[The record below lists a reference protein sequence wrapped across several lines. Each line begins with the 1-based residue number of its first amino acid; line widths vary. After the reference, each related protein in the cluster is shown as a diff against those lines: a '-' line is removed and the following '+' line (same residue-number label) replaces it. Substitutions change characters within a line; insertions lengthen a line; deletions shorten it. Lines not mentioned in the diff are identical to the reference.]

1 MAPRLRYAQQQSRTC
16 GKRSRHG
23 LWIIVVMI
31 DDAWDVILIGAGQNN
46 FALGAYLGIAGLKTV
61 ICESRLEN
69 GGRLASEEITLPGY
83 WHNTLAY
90 FHTNRALSPVWQEL
104 CWDDGHHAECIA
116 PRVISSLLL
125 SDGRSVSQ
133 HQSLEETVV
142 SIAKFS
148 PQDATRWRQTHNRF
162 RAIVR
167 DQLVPSYYSRPG
179 AAEAV
184 EAANDEASRDFSRL
198 ARMTPRRLVEELF
211 ENDVVRTLVL
221 SQMAIPRGVGI
232 DYMGG
237 GIEVIKMIA
246 GDEKPELARG
256 GAHSI
261 AQVLQRA
268 YVHNGGQIR
277 AMHHVER
284 ILMED
289 GRATGVRLRDGREWQ
304 ARLAVVSNADP
315 YSTFIEMIGDENLP
329 RRFTDRVK
337 DIELDE
343 FSYFQVHLALKAP
356 VRYAFHEA
364 HDAAVATAMNVNMGP
379 EKPDDL
385 DAMWREIRAGEF
397 PQHVCLHGMCPTVW
411 DPLQAP
417 KGKHTA
423 SLFLP
428 VPFQLK
434 GREPE
439 AWIELKNGYME
450 TVLKIWR
457 RYATNLTDDNIEMK
471 VAMDPY
477 YISGRWPNMRRGSVW
492 VARKIANQMGDLRP
506 LAELA
511 DYRTPI
517 ERLYL
522 VGAAT
527 HPADAVIAGSGYNCW
542 RIMKEDLKL

>member
-1 MAPRLRYAQQQSRTC
+1 
-16 GKRSRHG
+16 
-23 LWIIVVMI
+23 MI

-90 FHTNRALSPVWQEL
+90 FHTNRAISPVWREL
-104 CWDDGHHAECIA
+104 HWENGHHAEFVTPA
-116 PRVISSLLL
+116 VISSLLL
-125 SDGRSVSQ
+125 RNGRSISQ
-133 HQSLEETVV
+133 HQAIEDTLV

-148 PQDATRWRQTHNRF
+148 PQDATRWRQIHGRF

-167 DQLVPSYYSRPG
+167 ERLIPAYYRPPRAREAIVG
-179 AAEAV
+179 VADDEAV
-184 EAANDEASRDFSRL
+184 RGFSRL
-198 ARMTPRRLVEELF
+198 AQMTPKQVVEELF
-211 ENDVVRTLVL
+211 ETDVVRTLVL
-221 SQMAIPRGVGI
+221 SQMAIPRGVGV
-232 DYMGG
+232 DYAGG
-237 GIEVIKMIA
+237 GIEVVKMIA
-246 GDEKPELARG
+246 GDETPELARG

-268 YVHNGGQIR
+268 YVHRGGQIR
-277 AMHHVER
+277 AMHHVEK
-284 ILMED
+284 ILIENR
-289 GRATGVRLRDGREWQ
+289 RATGVRLRDGREWR
-304 ARLAVVSNADP
+304 ARLAVVSNGDP
-315 YSTFIEMIGDENLP
+315 YATFIDMVGEENLP
-329 RRFTDRVK
+329 RQFTDRVK
-337 DIELDE
+337 NIELDE
-343 FSYFQVHLALKAP
+343 FSCFQVHLALKAP
-356 VRYAFHEA
+356 VRYAVHEA
-364 HDAAVATAMNVNMGP
+364 NDPAVGMAMNVNMGP

-385 DAMWREIRAGEF
+385 EAMWREIRAGEF
-397 PQHVCLHGMCPTVW
+397 PQHVCLHAVCPTVW

-417 KGKHTA
+417 AGKHAA
-423 SLFLP
+423 SLFMP
-428 VPFQLK
+428 VHFQLK
-434 GREPE
+434 GKKPE
-439 AWIELKNGYME
+439 AWIELKNGYMDA
-450 TVLKIWR
+450 VLNIWR

-492 VARKIANQMGDLRP
+492 VARKIARQMGAERP

-522 VGAAT
+522 VGAGT

-542 RIMKEDLKL
+542 RIMEEDLKL